1 MVAATL
7 TATFVAM
14 LIGTMFD
21 HLICQPRS
29 PSAAEP
35 KSPLCVIV
43 LHIRGVIC
51 STQAGDR
58 SAGADRCGWYGK
70 RAFFD
75 ATVSQPANMCSGTPG
90 TSTVTR

>member
-29 PSAAEP
+29 SSAAEP
-35 KSPLCVIV
+35 KSPLV

-51 STQAGDR
+51 STPAGDG